1 MAGRGSGIQA
11 LARTAPGWLIS
22 FFLLAGCESH
32 RPALT
37 AADSISLAAADKPA
51 TSQPEK
57 RLQRDE
63 NEESDSSVRPAV
75 YQPTR
80 PPDAAQVAIRVRA
93 TVNGVAILDS
103 EVKEACYPLLMA
115 TQSLSEPERSARRA
129 EIFRQQLDQII
140 DREIILQ
147 DLYQRLAKQKRV
159 LEKLDEAADKEFDKR
174 LKTIREH
181 NPNIKSDEDLKNAF
195 KSMGLSMEGF
205 RRQVK
210 RDFMAREYMRNL
222 VFPAVDSGVG
232 LPQIRE
238 YYIQHLEE
246 FKQEDR
252 VEWQDIFIDQSKF
265 AGRDEARR
273 VAQQVAGLARSGKDL
288 LQLSAQ
294 YDKENSGFGKAEGLG
309 QRKGE
314 IRPTECEAYL
324 FQMKPGDI
332 GPVVELPTGFHVF
345 RLVKRDFAGQTA
357 FNDKV
362 QEEIRKKLQMQIFE
376 REFQYIIKDLK
387 QKARW
392 QIMPD

>member
-1 MAGRGSGIQA
+1 MAGHGSGTRA
-11 LARTAPGWLIS
+11 LTKAAPSCLVS
-22 FFLLAGCESH
+22 LFLLAGCEWN
-32 RPALT
+32 RPA
-37 AADSISLAAADKPA
+37 LAAADSVPVAAVDKPT

-63 NEESDSSVRPAV
+63 NEESDSSVQHAS
-75 YQPTR
+75 YQPTP
-80 PPDAAQVAIRVRA
+80 PPDPAHVADRVRA
-93 TVNGVAILDS
+93 VINGVAILDS
-103 EVKEACYPLLMA
+103 EVKDACYPQLMA
-115 TQSLSEPERSARRA
+115 TQSMSEPERSARRA

-140 DREIILQ
+140 DREVILQ

-174 LKTIREH
+174 LKAIKEH
-181 NPNIKSDEDLKNAF
+181 NPNIKTDEDIKKAF

-222 VFPAVDSGVG
+222 LFPAVDDGIQ

-238 YYIQHLEE
+238 YYMQHMEE
-246 FKQEDR
+246 FKQDDR
-252 VEWQDIFIDQSKF
+252 VEWQDIFIDKSKF
-265 AGRDEARR
+265 ANRDEARR
-273 VAQQVAGLARSGKDL
+273 MAQQVAGLARSGQDFL
-288 LQLSAQ
+288 RLAAQ

-345 RLVKRDFAGQTA
+345 RLVKRDFAGQTP
-357 FNDKV
+357 FNEKV
-362 QEEIRKKLQMQIFE
+362 QDEIRKKLQMQIFE
-376 REFQYIIKDLK
+376 REFQYVIKDLK

-392 QIMPD
+392 KVLAD